1 VLDRAAKL
9 TKSWGA
15 FRAFVFGLATL
26 MVIAI
31 IIRPEAALCL
41 VGIFSVGIAV
51 ALFAAYKKLLD

>member
-1 VLDRAAKL
+1 
-9 TKSWGA
+9 
-15 FRAFVFGLATL
+15 

-31 IIRPEAALCL
+31 IIRPEAALSL